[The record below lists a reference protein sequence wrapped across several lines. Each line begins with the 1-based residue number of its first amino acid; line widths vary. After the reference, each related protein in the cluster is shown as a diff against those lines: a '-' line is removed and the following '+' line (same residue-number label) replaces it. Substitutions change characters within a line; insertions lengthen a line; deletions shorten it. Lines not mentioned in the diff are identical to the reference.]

1 MVTVLIKKYFI
12 KVVSLKLEK
21 VQGVDK
27 NSVKKLF
34 TLWLMRKSEVRVSK
48 KLSTLWLMSKSEV
61 KASLPIAKTQ

>member
-34 TLWLMRKSEVRVSK
+34 TLWLM
-48 KLSTLWLMSKSEV
+48 SKSEV